1 MTEGWQYLTFTDC
14 NDDGWVGFG
23 QGGSVDVDIKYKR
36 KIGYA
41 SPSQSSQGGNNFIS
55 MVSTS
60 YHVGNAGEEATNA
73 CCSPEPGVARDCSAV
88 HDMIDGFDL
97 SSVDKGSH

>member
-1 MTEGWQYLTFTDC
+1 MTEGWHYLTFTDC

-23 QGGSVDVDIKYKR
+23 QDETVDVDIKYKG
-36 KIGYA
+36 KLGYA
-41 SPSQSSQGGNNFIS
+41 SPSQSSRGGSKFMS

-60 YHVGNAGEEATNA
+60 YNIGNVGEQATNA

-88 HDMIDGFDL
+88 HAMIVSFDL
-97 SSVDKGSH
+97 SSVEKES

>member
-23 QGGSVDVDIKYKR
+23 QGGSVDVDIKYKG

-41 SPSQSSQGGNNFIS
+41 SPSQNELIF
-55 MVSTS
+55 TS
-60 YHVGNAGEEATNA
+60 YHVGNVGEEATNA
-73 CCSPEPGVARDCSAV
+73 CCSPEPG
-88 HDMIDGFDL
+88 
-97 SSVDKGSH
+97 